1 MKEIYFVRHGQSQA
15 NARNAYAGWDD
26 VGLTDMGR
34 EQAKAVASVIKD
46 LDIDAIICSDLSRSH
61 ETANI
66 IADSIDFK
74 GEVRVDPRL
83 REVGLGQLS
92 GTSPDKGI
100 KEYLLQ
106 ATDGVNAMGVEP
118 VNDCMVRARAL
129 LKDVLD
135 DPSQRV
141 LLVGHGGIK
150 RFLQLVVD
158 GQEADS
164 LERIINLPDTP
175 NAHLVKLY
183 PGETHE

>member
-1 MKEIYFVRHGQSQA
+1 
-15 NARNAYAGWDD
+15 
-26 VGLTDMGR
+26 
-34 EQAKAVASVIKD
+34 
-46 LDIDAIICSDLSRSH
+46 
-61 ETANI
+61 
-66 IADSIDFK
+66 
-74 GEVRVDPRL
+74 
-83 REVGLGQLS
+83 
-92 GTSPDKGI
+92 
-100 KEYLLQ
+100 
-106 ATDGVNAMGVEP
+106 VEP

>member
-83 REVGLGQLS
+83 REVGLEPPPIRASRNICCRLPTASTLWGWSRLMIAWFEREHYSKMSWMIQASGCSWWAMEALS
-92 GTSPDKGI
+92 GFCSWW
-100 KEYLLQ
+100 
-106 ATDGVNAMGVEP
+106 
-118 VNDCMVRARAL
+118 
-129 LKDVLD
+129 
-135 DPSQRV
+135 
-141 LLVGHGGIK
+141 
-150 RFLQLVVD
+150 
-158 GQEADS
+158 
-164 LERIINLPDTP
+164 
-175 NAHLVKLY
+175 
-183 PGETHE
+183 